1 MNVLKKIIYNCHKA
15 TYLIEKQQITP
26 ITMREKMELK
36 IHLSGCVICRI
47 FQQQSILINQMVR
60 EQFYA
65 SQHTDLK
72 LDDKFKQ
79 ELQLRIEKELN
90 KN

>member
-15 TYLIEKQQITP
+15 TYLIEKQQLTP
-26 ITMREKMELK
+26 ITLREKMELK

-47 FQQQSILINQMVR
+47 FQQQSILINQMVKDH
-60 EQFYA
+60 FYA
-65 SQHTDLK
+65 SQHKEIK
-72 LDDKFKQ
+72 LDSEFK
-79 ELQLRIEKELN
+79 EKLQQRIEKELN